1 MMRAAKLLLLLSL
14 WLETKANSY
23 NNVKPVTSRIS
34 VDRKYNVAE
43 TLPAKI
49 KNFFNLNMSAVPE
62 KLNELLDQQLLNSS
76 KCRKKIFKGKM

>member
-1 MMRAAKLLLLLSL
+1 MMRAAKFLLLLSL

-34 VDRKYNVAE
+34 VDRRYNVAE

-49 KNFFNLNMSAVPE
+49 KKFFNVNMSAVPE
-62 KLNELLDQQLLNSS
+62 NLNELLDQQLVNSS
-76 KCRKKIFKGKM
+76 KCGKKIFNGKI